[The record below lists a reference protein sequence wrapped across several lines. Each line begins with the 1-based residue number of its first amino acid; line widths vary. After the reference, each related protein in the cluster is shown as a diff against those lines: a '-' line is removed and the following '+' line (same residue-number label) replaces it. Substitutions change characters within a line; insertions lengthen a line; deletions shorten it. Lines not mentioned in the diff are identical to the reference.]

1 MINSKFMTRLILWYD
16 LWKSQCLRICWY
28 SKVLFEAPWM
38 RWRRFDFGQLATLLM
53 LETRLWAR
61 TSQAAAPDSNATIFG
76 RFFLRRF
83 LLEAEMTTAMVY
95 HDILGQQH
103 GKCILSS
110 NLFNFVQPLPRLLN
124 EDIICWCA
132 TTSPFS
138 LNMWDSYISCSC
150 RGKLEGFLGISPY
163 AWPGREPRRG
173 NEKLQTVCT
182 GFL

>member
-1 MINSKFMTRLILWYD
+1 MIWLYENHNASE
-16 LWKSQCLRICWY
+16 SNCWY

-61 TSQAAAPDSNATIFG
+61 TSQAAAPDSNATSFG

-103 GKCILSS
+103 GKCISS
-110 NLFNFVQPLPRLLN
+110 FKVVQLCSTLLPRLLN
-124 EDIICWCA
+124 EDIIYWCA

-138 LNMWDSYISCSC
+138 SIFLEHVRFLYISCYWC

-163 AWPGREPRRG
+163 AWPGREPSWG
-173 NEKLQTVCT
+173 TEKLQTVRT